1 MQSYIV
7 SKKVVV
13 PDFKKVDKRKKLVG
27 QHDFDS
33 DFEDENSAPKMKK
46 SKNKIRENARATR
59 SMVSVSVGKVDDK
72 KSTKKKSRNVC
83 KVDSQFN
90 GMREFVEESVKLI
103 LNELRLVKQQ
113 SSEFVEKEN
122 VDVGLQT
129 PSARKKQNEVLV
141 DLVIEKY
148 SFGDDVSVPLD
159 VVNNSIN
166 DQSPLD
172 DIPFFIESQLVA
184 LEPTF
189 RVLETPK
196 AHISTPIMFD
206 KSPVGVYNQS
216 DTSSRRCPLYFKSK
230 HPFQEY
236 IRFETPNLLIQQFTD
251 WCYPNSKS
259 REKSDCCIF
268 VCAFAEYVSHG
279 TFDISSRLFGIV
291 NYRLRYGALLWDY
304 ARRKQNNGAISESEA
319 TENVTSKHGG
329 FKRSREQFESSR
341 TR

>member
-33 DFEDENSAPKMKK
+33 NFEDENSAPKMKK
-46 SKNKIRENARATR
+46 SKNKIRENARVTR
-59 SMVSVSVGKVDDK
+59 SKVSVSVGKVDDK
-72 KSTKKKSRNVC
+72 KSNKKKSRNVC
-83 KVDSQFN
+83 K
-90 GMREFVEESVKLI
+90 
-103 LNELRLVKQQ
+103 
-113 SSEFVEKEN
+113 N

-141 DLVIEKY
+141 DLVIENY

-159 VVNNSIN
+159 VMNNSIN

-196 AHISTPIMFD
+196 EHIATPIMFD

-236 IRFETPNLLIQQFTD
+236 IRSAANTGLQNKIISEFVLTDIKIGDKDWFFTMIHTGRSWND
-251 WCYPNSKS
+251 EHREVAYIDKS
-259 REKSDCCIF
+259 LSESL
-268 VCAFAEYVSHG
+268 EYVILKDTPQQGPQSK
-279 TFDISSRLFGIV
+279 
-291 NYRLRYGALLWDY
+291 YGALLWDY
-304 ARRKQNNGAISESEA
+304 ARRKQNDGAISESEA